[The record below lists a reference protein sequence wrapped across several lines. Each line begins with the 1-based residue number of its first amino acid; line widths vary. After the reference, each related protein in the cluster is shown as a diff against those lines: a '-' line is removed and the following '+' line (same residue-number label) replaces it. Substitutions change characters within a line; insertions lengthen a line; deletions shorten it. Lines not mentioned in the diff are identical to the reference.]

1 MTWVAA
7 AGHRPPAIVRKD
19 SGVCGLARL
28 LLPKRPEESVVPAI
42 RERAL
47 ESGVHDLGDAE
58 LLTLLLGT
66 GSSGNSVE
74 RVAQSLLEAA
84 GGIEGIARLGPH
96 AFAVHAGV
104 GPVKATRLAAALEL
118 GRRVLI
124 RSLDEKRPSIDCFEA
139 AVEWA
144 RPRLAA
150 LEHEE
155 VWLLCLDGRSGLKAS
170 ARIAQG
176 GLHGCALTAR
186 DVLSPAVKNG
196 AAAILLV
203 HNHPS
208 GDPQPSPDDV
218 EMTKHV
224 AKCAELIGIP
234 LLDHIVVARQGARS
248 VLDEFA

>member
-1 MTWVAA
+1 V
-7 AGHRPPAIVRKD
+7 
-19 SGVCGLARL
+19 L
-28 LLPKRPEESVVPAI
+28 AI

-47 ESGVHDLGDAE
+47 TSGVLDLGDAE
-58 LLTLLLGT
+58 LVTLLLGT
-66 GSSGNSVE
+66 GSIGNSVE
-74 RVAQSLLEAA
+74 RVALALLEAA
-84 GGIEGIARLGPH
+84 GGLEGIARLGPH
-96 AFAVHAGV
+96 AFATQPGV
-104 GPVKATRLAAALEL
+104 GPVKAARLAAALEL

-124 RSLDEKRPSIDCFEA
+124 RTLSEHRPVIDCFEA
-139 AVEWA
+139 VAKWA

-170 ARIAQG
+170 MRIAQG

-186 DVLSPAVKNG
+186 DVLAPAVKNG
-196 AAAILLV
+196 AAAILLI

-224 AKCAELIGIP
+224 ARCADLIGIP
-234 LLDHIVVARQGARS
+234 LLDHVVVARSGARS
-248 VLDEFA
+248 IMDPGAAPQNGP

>member
-1 MTWVAA
+1 MVGFVARGLFA
-7 AGHRPPAIVRKD
+7 APRAWHACCFI
-19 SGVCGLARL
+19 GLPESEVSL
-28 LLPKRPEESVVPAI
+28 LAI

-66 GSSGNSVE
+66 GSSGHNVE
-74 RVAQSLLEAA
+74 RVALSLLQAS
-84 GGIEGIARLGPH
+84 GGIEGIARLGPQ
-96 AFAVHAGV
+96 AFVGQPGV
-104 GPVKATRLAAALEL
+104 GPVKAARLAAAMEL

-124 RSLDEKRPSIDCFEA
+124 RSLDERRQIIDCFEA
-139 AVEWA
+139 AAEWA

-150 LEHEE
+150 LDHEE

-170 ARIAQG
+170 LRIAQG

-186 DVLSPAVKNG
+186 DVLAPAVKNG
-196 AAAILLV
+196 AAAILLI

-234 LLDHIVVARQGARS
+234 LLDHVVVARSGARS
-248 VLDEFA
+248 VLDERV

>member
-1 MTWVAA
+1 V
-7 AGHRPPAIVRKD
+7 
-19 SGVCGLARL
+19 L
-28 LLPKRPEESVVPAI
+28 AI

-47 ESGVHDLGDAE
+47 SSGVLELGDAE
-58 LLTLLLGT
+58 LVTLLLGT
-66 GSSGNSVE
+66 GSVGHSVE
-74 RVAQSLLEAA
+74 RVALALLEAA
-84 GGIEGIARLGPH
+84 GGLEGIARLSPH
-96 AFAVHAGV
+96 TFAAQPGV
-104 GPVKATRLAAALEL
+104 GPVKAARLAAALEL

-124 RSLDEKRPSIDCFEA
+124 RSLTEERPLIDCFEA
-139 AVEWA
+139 AADWA

-150 LEHEE
+150 LDHEE

-170 ARIAQG
+170 VRVAQG

-186 DVLSPAVKNG
+186 DVLAPAVKNG
-196 AAAILLV
+196 AAAILLI

-234 LLDHIVVARQGARS
+234 LLDHVVVARSGARS
-248 VLDEFA
+248 ILQEPQIRG

>member
-1 MTWVAA
+1 VQ
-7 AGHRPPAIVRKD
+7 
-19 SGVCGLARL
+19 
-28 LLPKRPEESVVPAI
+28 E
-42 RERAL
+42 
-47 ESGVHDLGDAE
+47 LGDAE
-58 LLTLLLGT
+58 LITLLLGT
-66 GSSGNSVE
+66 GSVGNSVQ
-74 RVAQSLLEAA
+74 RVALSLLEKA
-84 GGIEGIARLGPH
+84 GGLEGIARLGPH
-96 AFAVHAGV
+96 AFAVEPGV
-104 GPVKATRLAAALEL
+104 GPVKAARLAAALEL
-118 GRRVLI
+118 GRRAVI
-124 RSLDEKRPSIDCFEA
+124 RTLSERRPIIDCFEA
-139 AVEWA
+139 AADWA

-150 LEHEE
+150 LDHEE

-218 EMTKHV
+218 EMTAHV

-234 LLDHIVVARQGARS
+234 LLDHVVVARNGARS
-248 VLDEFA
+248 VLDERV

>member
-1 MTWVAA
+1 M
-7 AGHRPPAIVRKD
+7 
-19 SGVCGLARL
+19 
-28 LLPKRPEESVVPAI
+28 PAI

-47 ESGVHDLGDAE
+47 QLGVHDLGDAE
-58 LLTLLLGT
+58 LLALLLGT

-74 RVAQSLLEAA
+74 RLAQALLETS

-96 AFAVHAGV
+96 AFAAERGV
-104 GPVKATRLAAALEL
+104 GPVKAARIAAAMEL
-118 GRRVLI
+118 GRRVVT
-124 RSLDEKRPSIDCFEA
+124 RSLAERRQVLDSFEA
-139 AVEWA
+139 VADWA

-150 LEHEE
+150 LDYEE

-170 ARIAQG
+170 TRIAQG

-186 DVLSPAVKNG
+186 DVLTPAVKNG

-208 GDPQPSPDDV
+208 GDPQPSPDDI

-224 AKCAELIGIP
+224 AKCSELIGIP
-234 LLDHIVVARQGARS
+234 LLDHVVVARGGARS
-248 VLDEFA
+248 VFDPEIADVG